1 MLLIF
6 SAHILFY
13 LIDNSE
19 VRIESAERKVPCENC
34 GELFLGLTKHIGH
47 NASCKDHYGARFDE
61 MKRKQQS
68 EKRQRYRK
76 KIGKEEVKEKNKE
89 YLQRH
94 RKKIGKEKH
103 NERNRNYYQEKRDDS
118 DANLARFYQETEFG
132 PEFVCV
138 SCHGGLFE
146 KEVYEFTEARQQSIE
161 PEILGSSCSLDN
173 IFHDPCGDSKA
184 YVCKTCFKD
193 MKNKGK
199 MPSRSEKNGLKVEA
213 LELPPDLADISTLE
227 NTLIAR
233 ERPFMKISLVPKS
246 KLEKMIDRTVLV
258 PVEPGDIMETL
269 QCTLLPRSMAK
280 SPVIPVD
287 FKKMKD
293 WKYIYQTGYIR
304 PVKMVK
310 ALAHL
315 KDSGN
320 KYYQDVIIQC
330 TFCDRKFEEN
340 DTDVLEHIEMCHLNA
355 QDIGETEVEDNTVQD
370 REEDESNTL
379 PTIKKYQAQDD
390 ISCIEMKNPQV
401 NIVIN
406 NTKKAKTVPIKDSVR
421 NKNVVL
427 APGEG
432 KIPSAIMRTIDF
444 DVKAF
449 PLKHPSGNYGL
460 DYERTVRLYKQQ
472 YFRAR
477 LFHYSGVY
485 ANDNDYLFMCQQYI
499 ERASLEAQINISGQK
514 GTIIKNLDGTKTM
527 KLNDA
532 FSVFQKVPG
541 TPKYWQQKKYNLLA
555 MVNVLGPF
563 QWFFTFSCAE
573 LRWPQIIAC
582 ILRKKGHKVEVL
594 DPAASTENAEIKVD
608 DELLTEYLKKTGLTL
623 RDIVQKETFLV
634 TRIFDQRV
642 KSFIKNILMD
652 QGEKGMKLKNYMYR
666 VEFQA
671 RLAPHIHGCAWMK
684 KDVIKE

>member
-1 MLLIF
+1 
-6 SAHILFY
+6 
-13 LIDNSE
+13 
-19 VRIESAERKVPCENC
+19 
-34 GELFLGLTKHIGH
+34 
-47 NASCKDHYGARFDE
+47 
-61 MKRKQQS
+61 
-68 EKRQRYRK
+68 
-76 KIGKEEVKEKNKE
+76 
-89 YLQRH
+89 
-94 RKKIGKEKH
+94 
-103 NERNRNYYQEKRDDS
+103 
-118 DANLARFYQETEFG
+118 
-132 PEFVCV
+132 
-138 SCHGGLFE
+138 
-146 KEVYEFTEARQQSIE
+146 
-161 PEILGSSCSLDN
+161 
-173 IFHDPCGDSKA
+173 
-184 YVCKTCFKD
+184 
-193 MKNKGK
+193 
-199 MPSRSEKNGLKVEA
+199 
-213 LELPPDLADISTLE
+213 
-227 NTLIAR
+227 
-233 ERPFMKISLVPKS
+233 
-246 KLEKMIDRTVLV
+246 
-258 PVEPGDIMETL
+258 
-269 QCTLLPRSMAK
+269 
-280 SPVIPVD
+280 
-287 FKKMKD
+287 
-293 WKYIYQTGYIR
+293 
-304 PVKMVK
+304 MVK

-390 ISCIEMKNPQV
+390 ILCIEMKNPQV

-427 APGEG
+427 APCEG

-582 ILRKKGHKVEVL
+582 LLRKKGHKVEVE
-594 DPAASTENAEIKVD
+594 DPTASTENAFMP
-608 DELLTEYLKKTGLTL
+608 LLQLATLFPNFIALFDFTNLGRLETLNKTDLVKTIDWKFAIAITSIVSSLLSMSIAITETYFSKPGRRIYKTKGKWAMFFIG
-623 RDIVQKETFLV
+623 IVLQVVHEH
-634 TRIFDQRV
+634 R
-642 KSFIKNILMD
+642 N
-652 QGEKGMKLKNYMYR
+652 
-666 VEFQA
+666 
-671 RLAPHIHGCAWMK
+671 
-684 KDVIKE
+684 